1 MVFALIK
8 LQLKLAKYWAKLLKA
23 ETKRNEEKVAK
34 FEQKLIETELKI
46 RQIKESK

>member
-1 MVFALIK
+1 MLALIE

-34 FEQKLIETELKI
+34 FEKKLIDTELKI
-46 RQIKESK
+46 KEVKGSR